1 MCLKCCVLLHVD
13 YYKIFAYVLCNYVLK
28 QFVPVRNIFVLT
40 KKESIIDL
48 LSTAL
53 NENDSGTNSVIT
65 GSGTTARGSVVVL
78 GEGALSSLKT

>member
-1 MCLKCCVLLHVD
+1 MFLLHVD

-28 QFVPVRNIFVLT
+28 QFLPLRNNIFVLT
-40 KKESIIDL
+40 KNESIIDL

-53 NENDSGTNSVIT
+53 NGNDSGTNSVIT
-65 GSGTTARGSVVVL
+65 GSCTTARGSVVAL